1 MENSNKNASLQL
13 LHFIGLIYLFFK
25 QVGNNK
31 NRESRCICINASFY
45 LENKLLTIIF
55 KRKFTWLFQENRPLL
70 PLCQNAKNI
79 LLKYKIMQ
87 FNACCCIE
95 ATVITVLMLLLLKMT
110 TKGGKLFIVPL
121 LRFLFYL
128 AAPFLFMIQAKGQRE
143 QKLFVFVLIF
153 FFSLC
158 FTLETSGSCNSL
170 FFFFSKCLEL
180 QRRAVKTSS
189 NLGLRGDNFSASKKQ
204 ACFPTCFPWV

>member
-55 KRKFTWLFQENRPLL
+55 KTKFTWLFQENRPLL

-87 FNACCCIE
+87 FNACCFIE

-128 AAPFLFMIQAKGQRE
+128 AAPFLFMIQTKGQRE

-158 FTLETSGSCNSL
+158 FTLETSGSCNTL
-170 FFFFSKCLEL
+170 FIYFFQNVLNYREE
-180 QRRAVKTSS
+180 Q
-189 NLGLRGDNFSASKKQ
+189 
-204 ACFPTCFPWV
+204 